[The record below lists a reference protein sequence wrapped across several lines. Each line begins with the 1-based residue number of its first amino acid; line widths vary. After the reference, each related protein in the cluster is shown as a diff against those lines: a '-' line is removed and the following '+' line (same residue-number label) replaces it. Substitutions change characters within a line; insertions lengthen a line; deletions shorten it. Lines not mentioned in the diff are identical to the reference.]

1 VGGRIVQVRGGQGR
15 EVPLR
20 GRAEGAW
27 RLLSATAPRVL
38 PGPSPRGARGRV
50 RPSFERRARAARA
63 SRAGATRLRAPAPL
77 RSPPL
82 AREGP
87 WLSPVLLR
95 LYAAEALGSVSGV
108 WLTVGLPF
116 FTHHRLGWGAGEN
129 FLLGAAQGLTY
140 VLGALTAPRAARR
153 GGRRATLVRLY
164 AALAVLGAAIA
175 AAAERGWE
183 RALVALVL
191 LETGLVAMT
200 WPLLESLV
208 SAGASPAALSRRLGA
223 YNVVWAVVS
232 AVALAASGAII
243 QYAPPGAFFGLVV
256 AGHLGALTLLGA
268 ALRDARPTA
277 PPGAVP
283 EPLHAPDA
291 DLVRQRRLA
300 LWLSR
305 LSLPATYVVVYA
317 LAPLFP
323 SLPVVKVLSPAAAPL
338 LASVWLVGRA
348 AAFVVTGR
356 TTAWHRR
363 PDLLLWASVAM
374 LLGFVGTVA
383 PPLLG
388 GAALGPVMV
397 AMVAAE
403 LLLGLSLGL
412 IYAGSLYFGM
422 VSSEGSTEHGGYHEA
437 LIGCGQALGPAV
449 GAIALW
455 ARPGDL
461 GVSVT
466 AVAGVIAV
474 SVALAGAVRLR
485 VGRTPAPRA

>member
-1 VGGRIVQVRGGQGR
+1 MR
-15 EVPLR
+15 P
-20 GRAEGAW
+20 
-27 RLLSATAPRVL
+27 
-38 PGPSPRGARGRV
+38 PSP
-50 RPSFERRARAARA
+50 
-63 SRAGATRLRAPAPL
+63 
-77 RSPPL
+77 

-116 FTHHRLGWGAGEN
+116 FTHHRFGWGAGHN
-129 FLLGAAQGLTY
+129 FLLGAAQGITY

-153 GGRRATLVRLY
+153 WGRRAALVRLY
-164 AALAVLGAAIA
+164 AALAAVGAAIA
-175 AAAERGWE
+175 GAAERGSE
-183 RALVALVL
+183 PALVALVL
-191 LETGLVAMT
+191 LETGLVATT

-208 SAGASPAALSRRLGA
+208 SAGAGPAALSRRLGV
-223 YNVVWAVVS
+223 YNVVWAVTS
-232 AVALAASGAII
+232 ALALAASGAII
-243 QYAPPGAFFGLVV
+243 QYAPPWVFFGLVV
-256 AGHLGALTLLGA
+256 AGHLGALALLSTT
-268 ALRDARPTA
+268 LRDARPTA
-277 PPGAVP
+277 PPGAAP
-283 EPLHAPDA
+283 EQDRAPDA
-291 DLVRQRRLA
+291 ELVRQRRLA

-323 SLPVVKVLSPAAAPL
+323 SLPGVKALSPAAATL
-338 LASVWLVGRA
+338 LASVWLLGRA
-348 AAFVVTGR
+348 AAFVLTGR
-356 TTAWHRR
+356 STAWHRR
-363 PDLLLWASVAM
+363 PDLLLWASAAM

-383 PPLLG
+383 PPLLV
-388 GAALGPVMV
+388 GAAPGPVIA

-403 LLLGLSLGL
+403 LLLGLSLGV

-449 GAIALW
+449 GAVALW

-461 GVSVT
+461 GVSVA
-466 AVAGVIAV
+466 AVTGVIAL

-485 VGRTPAPRA
+485 AGRAPAPRA